1 MTEQNFP
8 EKKKEVATVS
18 SYLTKM
24 GPEFQKALPSVGL
37 TTERLTRVVMTAVRN
52 APKLGECDLMSLMGA
67 VMQSAQLG
75 LEPNTPLGYCY
86 LIPYNNNKKHTVE
99 AQFQMGYQGVIELA
113 YRSDKYQVIHAFA
126 VDKADKFDYT
136 YGLDPSLTHIPAK
149 VPSGEIVSY
158 YAVYHLVNGGKDF
171 RVMSKEQVMKH
182 SEQYSQSWDKTKKE
196 FRYGSAWKDH
206 FDAMA
211 KKTVISSLL
220 KFAPKSIE
228 LKTAL
233 DSDNGILKTDKY
245 ANIDVNFEVAE

>member
-1 MTEQNFP
+1 MSDQTFP
-8 EKKKEVATVS
+8 EKKKEVANVNA
-18 SYLTKM
+18 YLQKM
-24 GPEFQKALPSVGL
+24 GPEFQKALPAVGL
-37 TTERLTRVVMTAVRN
+37 TTDRLTRVVMTAIRN
-52 APKLGECDLMSLMGA
+52 TPKLGECDLMSLMGA

-86 LIPYNNNKKHTVE
+86 LIPYNNNKKNCVE

-126 VDKADKFDYT
+126 VDEADEFSYD
-136 YGLDPSLTHIPAK
+136 YGLDPHLKHVPATK
-149 VPSGEIVSY
+149 PSGKIIAY

-171 RVMSKEQVMKH
+171 RVMSKEQVMAHAEK
-182 SEQYSQSWDKTKKE
+182 YSQSWDKTKKE
-196 FRYGSAWKDH
+196 FRFGSAWKEH

-211 KKTVISSLL
+211 KKTVISDLL

-233 DSDNGILKTDKY
+233 NADNGIVKTDKY
-245 ANIDVNFEVAE
+245 ANIDVSFEVE